1 MFCTVRL
8 DLWLVSFERVDL
20 KKRQFVDHLR
30 VYARAGDGG
39 NGVIHFRREKY
50 VPKGGP
56 DGGDGGDGGDVVLRA
71 AMDTDNLTDLFFRPR
86 LIAENG
92 EHGAGRQKKGKA
104 GNDLIVKVPPGTIVC
119 RMMNKEQK
127 VLAENRNPKSLMA
140 FGAMGAHINMAMQ
153 ALKATESDQ

>member
-50 VPKGGP
+50 VPIAWVIPLRGSRRMVVGG
-56 DGGDGGDGGDVVLRA
+56 
-71 AMDTDNLTDLFFRPR
+71 
-86 LIAENG
+86 
-92 EHGAGRQKKGKA
+92 
-104 GNDLIVKVPPGTIVC
+104 C
-119 RMMNKEQK
+119 
-127 VLAENRNPKSLMA
+127 
-140 FGAMGAHINMAMQ
+140 
-153 ALKATESDQ
+153 